1 MNTRDTIVL
10 GASTGGV
17 DALTAIAAA
26 LPERLPAAV
35 LVVLHIGQ
43 HPSILPEMLQR
54 AGRLP
59 AHHARDGERIVK
71 GNIYVAPPDLH
82 MVVEDDI
89 VRTIRGPKQNFA
101 RPSIDPLF
109 RSAAVARGPR
119 VIGAVL
125 TGQLD
130 DGTAGLAAVHAC
142 GGITVVQDPDDA
154 EAPDMPRNAM
164 LGIAPNYIL
173 PIDKL
178 ASTIAALAGS
188 ATAGTPVA
196 PPMGLMTENDVM
208 LTPHSIEHMSKVGG
222 LVGLSCPECGGAL
235 CRLDA
240 PPPTRYRCHTGHAFG
255 SATLAAAGDH
265 VIERSL
271 WQAVRA
277 LHEKKTLSAE
287 RAAYHTSVGEQ
298 KKAQRFA
305 AQARDADEAACAL
318 ERLLYKQ
325 DQSS

>member
-1 MNTRDTIVL
+1 LNTRDTIVL
-10 GASTGGV
+10 GASAGGV

-35 LVVLHIGQ
+35 LVVLHIGP
-43 HPSILPEMLQR
+43 HRSILPEMLQK

-59 AHHARDGERIVK
+59 AHHARDGERVVK

-82 MVVEDDI
+82 MVVQGDV
-89 VRTIRGPKQNFA
+89 VRTICGPKQNFA

-109 RSAAVARGPR
+109 RSAAIARGPR

-125 TGQLD
+125 TGHLD

-142 GGITVVQDPDDA
+142 GGITIVQDPDDA
-154 EAPDMPRNAM
+154 QAPDMPRNAM
-164 LGIAPNYIL
+164 LGTVPDYVL

-188 ATAGTPVA
+188 STAGTPVDQSR
-196 PPMGLMTENDVM
+196 GLMAENDVM
-208 LTPHSIEHMSKVGG
+208 LTPHSTEHMSKVGDPT
-222 LVGLSCPECGGAL
+222 GLSCPECGGAL
-235 CRLDA
+235 WRLEA
-240 PPPTRYRCHTGHAFG
+240 PPPARYRCHTGHAFG
-255 SATLAAAGDH
+255 SETLAAAGDL

-277 LHEKKTLSAE
+277 LHEKKALSAE
-287 RAAYHTSVGEQ
+287 RAAYHTTLGEQ
-298 KKAQRFA
+298 NEARRFA

-318 ERLLYKQ
+318 ERLLYRQ

>member
-1 MNTRDTIVL
+1 MKTRDTIVL
-10 GASTGGV
+10 GASAGGV

-35 LVVLHIGQ
+35 LIVLHIGP
-43 HPSILPEMLQR
+43 HPSILPEMLQK

-59 AHHARDGERIVK
+59 AHHARDGERIVQ

-82 MVVEDDI
+82 LVIENDI
-89 VRTIRGPKQNFA
+89 VRTIRGPKQNFS
-101 RPSIDPLF
+101 RPAIDPLF

-125 TGQLD
+125 TGHLD
-130 DGTAGLAAVHAC
+130 DGTAGLAAVQAC
-142 GGITVVQDPDDA
+142 GGITMVQDPDEA
-154 EAPDMPRNAM
+154 HAPDMPRSAM
-164 LGIAPNYIL
+164 RGTAPTYVL

-188 ATAGTPVA
+188 ATNETPSA
-196 PPMGLMTENDVM
+196 PSPALLSENELMLRPD
-208 LTPHSIEHMSKVGG
+208 SIAHMAAVGVPTG
-222 LVGLSCPECGGAL
+222 ISCPECGGAL
-235 CRLDA
+235 WRLEA

-255 SATLAAAGDH
+255 SETLGAAGDH

-277 LHEKKTLSAE
+277 LHEKKALSTE
-287 RAAYHTSVGEQ
+287 RAEYYMSIGEQ
-298 KKAQRFA
+298 KAAQRFA
-305 AQARDADEAACAL
+305 AQARDADEAARAL
-318 ERLLYKQ
+318 EQLLYKK